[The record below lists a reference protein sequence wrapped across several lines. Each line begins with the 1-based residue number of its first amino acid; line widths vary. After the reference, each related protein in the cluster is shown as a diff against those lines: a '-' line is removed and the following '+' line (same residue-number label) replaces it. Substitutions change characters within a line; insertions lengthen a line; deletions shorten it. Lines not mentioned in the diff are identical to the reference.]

1 MLHSV
6 HEIIKKHRKG
16 LWLVS
21 ISLSIKVSKLIKV
34 NFMQPISRDVTKR
47 HSKNKKYK
55 KFPNLPSINGHTLSS
70 FILLK
75 PNKPPLKI
83 NSTPTH
89 YYKQKGLMICW

>member
-6 HEIIKKHRKG
+6 HEIIKRHLKG
-16 LWLVS
+16 LCSVS

-34 NFMQPISRDVTKR
+34 NFMLPISKDVTKR

-55 KFPNLPSINGHTLSS
+55 KFLNLPSINGHILSS

-75 PNKPPLKI
+75 PNKHLLKI
-83 NSTPTH
+83 NSIPTL
-89 YYKQKGLMICW
+89 YYKQKVLTIC